1 MIDNSKF
8 IEILLKYFILLL
20 IIIYINY
27 VMRTII
33 VKIKRSVFIGLFII
47 MIILIIDILLKI

>member
-27 VMRTII
+27 VIPTNID
-33 VKIKRSVFIGLFII
+33 KIKRSVFIGLFII

>member
-27 VMRTII
+27 VMPTNID
-33 VKIKRSVFIGLFII
+33 KIKRSVFIGLFII

>member
-27 VMRTII
+27 VMPTNIDI
-33 VKIKRSVFIGLFII
+33 IKRSVFIGLFII

>member
-27 VMRTII
+27 VMPTDID
-33 VKIKRSVFIGLFII
+33 KIKRSVFIGLFII